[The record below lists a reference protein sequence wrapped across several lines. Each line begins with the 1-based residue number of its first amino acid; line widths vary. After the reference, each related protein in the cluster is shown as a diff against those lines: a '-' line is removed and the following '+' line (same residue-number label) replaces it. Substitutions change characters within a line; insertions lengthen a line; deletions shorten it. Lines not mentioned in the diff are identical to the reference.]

1 MKSKKNIVLVGMM
14 GAGKSSIGKLLSK
27 KIGFDFVDIDKLI
40 EEKEDKTIVEIFKI
54 NGEKYFRDLEEKI
67 SIEKLKNTNQ
77 VIALGG
83 GAYLNRNIRKQTLDK
98 STSFWLNWNSS
109 MLINRIKANK
119 KRIKHL
125 LENSLMLVTALA
137 PKIGYDKA
145 ANIAKT
151 AHKNGTTLKYE
162 VIKSGLI
169 SEREYDKIMSPIKMT
184 KPK

>member
-83 GAYLNRNIRKQTLDK
+83 GAYLNRNIRKQTLSK
-98 STSFWLNWNSS
+98 STSFWLNWNTST
-109 MLINRIKANK
+109 LIKRIKDNK
-119 KRIKHL
+119 KRPLVLNLKTDDQMVVGFAAESDIDHETLQEKVQRKPVDL
-125 LENSLMLVTALA
+125 LV
-137 PKIGYDKA
+137 
-145 ANIAKT
+145 ANIVD
-151 AHKNGTTLKYE
+151 NGFSNRGQKGFFN
-162 VIKSGLI
+162 IF
-169 SEREYDKIMSPIKMT
+169 
-184 KPK
+184 

>member
-40 EEKEDKTIVEIFKI
+40 EKKEDKTIVEIFRI

-67 SIEKLKNTNQ
+67 SIEKLKNTSQ

-83 GAYLNRNIRKQTLDK
+83 GAYLNRSIRKQTLAK

-109 MLINRIKANK
+109 TLIKRIKDNK
-119 KRIKHL
+119 KRPLVLNLKINEIKKL
-125 LENSLMLVTALA
+125 IDERS
-137 PKIGYDKA
+137 KIYISSDYKINCDKFDKFE
-145 ANIAKT
+145 IVK
-151 AHKNGTTLKYE
+151 KIKDIYE
-162 VIKSGLI
+162 GS
-169 SEREYDKIMSPIKMT
+169 
-184 KPK
+184 